1 MTNGLASSATR
12 NRRRRISAL
21 TERSAAPDS
30 APHRR
35 ALRSVVI
42 GVRRG
47 GHVNGLV
54 VEVGHFDTVGAS
66 QLEDLGGPC
75 DTRQVR
81 PVANFAAVALE
92 LGEKLFRQGDLVL
105 WWGQPFVHDGTLVG

>member
-1 MTNGLASSATR
+1 MTNGLASSATP

-35 ALRSVVI
+35 ALRSVVMRSVVI

-92 LGEKLFRQGDLVL
+92 LGEKLFRPGDFVL
-105 WWGQPFVHDGTLVG
+105 